1 MHLLTLNCGS
11 SSIKFAI
18 FDSDV
23 REVLRGQ
30 IDGIGTAPRISAKRS
45 AETVIDRHLEDAN
58 VSDHG
63 AALSAIL
70 DLLRTEFPDI
80 SIASVGHRIVHGGT
94 QFSQPVVLDKETMV
108 KLRALIPLAP
118 LHQPNNLAGVDAAA
132 EAFPDAVQVGCFDTA
147 FHRDQPWINDA
158 FALPYRYYEE
168 GVRRYGFHGLSYEYV
183 SGRLR
188 EISPAHASGRV
199 VACHL
204 GNGAS
209 MCAIDNGR
217 SIGSTM
223 GFTALDGLP
232 MGTRCGQLDPGVV
245 LYLMQEKGMSA
256 HAIEDMLYH
265 DSGLKGLSG
274 LSNDLRTLEAA
285 ATPEADRAI
294 DYFTGRIR
302 IELGA
307 LAAMLGGLDAVIF
320 CGGIGENAWRI
331 RKSVCE
337 GFEWMGVEFDARRN
351 RSGDA
356 VISTDQSSVG
366 LFVIQTD
373 EEIIIARHALELIR
387 Q

>member
-30 IDGIGTAPRISAKRS
+30 IDGIGTAPRISAKRN
-45 AETVIDRHLEDAN
+45 AESIIDRSLEDAN

-94 QFSQPVVLDKETMV
+94 QFSRPVVLDKETIE

-132 EAFPDAVQVGCFDTA
+132 AAFPDAIQVGCFDTA

-158 FALPYRYYEE
+158 FALPYRFYEE

-188 EISPAHASGRV
+188 VISPTHASGRV

-331 RKSVCE
+331 RQSVCE
-337 GFEWMGVEFDARRN
+337 GFEWMGVEFDTRRN

-373 EEIIIARHALELIR
+373 EEIVLARHALELIG

>member
-23 REVLRGQ
+23 REFLRGQ
-30 IDGIGTAPRISAKRS
+30 IDGIGTAPRISAKRN
-45 AETVIDRHLEDAN
+45 AESIIDRSLEDAN

-63 AALSAIL
+63 AALAAIL
-70 DLLRTEFPDI
+70 DLLRTGFPDI

-94 QFSQPVVLDKETMV
+94 QFSQPVVLDKDTIE

-118 LHQPNNLAGVDAAA
+118 LHQPNNIAGVDAAA
-132 EAFPDAVQVGCFDTA
+132 AAFPDAVQVGCFDTA

-158 FALPYRYYEE
+158 FALPYHYYEE

-188 EISPAHASGRV
+188 EISPTHASGRV
-199 VACHL
+199 VVCHL

-274 LSNDLRTLEAA
+274 LSNDLRSLEAA

-331 RKSVCE
+331 RQSVCE

-356 VISTDQSSVG
+356 IISTDQSGVG

-373 EEIIIARHALELIR
+373 EEIVIARHALELIG

>member
-1 MHLLTLNCGS
+1 LHLLTLNCGS

-23 REVLRGQ
+23 REFLRGQ
-30 IDGIGTAPRISAKRS
+30 IDGIGTAPRISAKRN
-45 AETVIDRHLEDAN
+45 AESIIDRSLEDAN

-63 AALSAIL
+63 AAFAAIL
-70 DLLRTEFPDI
+70 DLLRTGFPDI

-94 QFSQPVVLDKETMV
+94 QFSQPVVLDKDTIE

-118 LHQPNNLAGVDAAA
+118 LHQPNNIAGVDAAA
-132 EAFPDAVQVGCFDTA
+132 AAFPDALQVGCFDTA

-158 FALPYRYYEE
+158 FALPYHYYEE

-188 EISPAHASGRV
+188 EISPTHASGRV
-199 VACHL
+199 VVCHL

-331 RKSVCE
+331 RQSVCE

-356 VISTDQSSVG
+356 IISTDQSSVG

-373 EEIIIARHALELIR
+373 EEIVIARHALELIG

>member
-18 FDSDV
+18 FDSDLQ
-23 REVLRGQ
+23 EVLRGQ
-30 IDGIGTAPRISAKRS
+30 IDGIGTEPRISAQRNS
-45 AETVIDRHLEDAN
+45 QAVIDHSLQDAR

-63 AALSAIL
+63 SALAAIL
-70 DLLRTEFPDI
+70 DLLRTEFPGI
-80 SIASVGHRIVHGGT
+80 GIAAVGHRIVHGGT
-94 QFSQPVVLDKETMV
+94 QFSRPVVLDEKTIDQ
-108 KLRALIPLAP
+108 LRALIPLAP

-132 EAFPDAVQVGCFDTA
+132 ANFPDAVQVACFDTA

-158 FALPYRYYEE
+158 FALPYRFYEE

-183 SGRLR
+183 SYRLR

-209 MCAIDNGR
+209 MCAIENGR

-245 LYLMQEKGMSA
+245 LYLLQEKKMSA
-256 HAIEDMLYH
+256 KAIEDMLYH

-331 RKSVCE
+331 RQSVCE
-337 GFEWMGVEFDARRN
+337 GLEWLGVEFDALRN
-351 RSGDA
+351 RSGDG
-356 VISTDQSSVG
+356 VISSDRSRVG
-366 LFVIQTD
+366 LFVIRTD
-373 EEIIIARHALELIR
+373 EEIIIARHALKLIG

>member
-23 REVLRGQ
+23 REFLRGQ
-30 IDGIGTAPRISAKRS
+30 IDGIGTAPRISAKRN
-45 AETVIDRHLEDAN
+45 AESIIDRSLEDAN

-63 AALSAIL
+63 AALAAIL
-70 DLLRTEFPDI
+70 DLLRTGFPDI

-94 QFSQPVVLDKETMV
+94 QFSQPVVLDKDTIE

-118 LHQPNNLAGVDAAA
+118 LHQPNNIAGVDAAA
-132 EAFPDAVQVGCFDTA
+132 AAFPDAVQVGCFDTA

-158 FALPYRYYEE
+158 FALPYHYYEE

-188 EISPAHASGRV
+188 EISPTHASGRV
-199 VACHL
+199 VVCHL

-294 DYFTGRIR
+294 GYFTGRIR

-331 RKSVCE
+331 RQSVCE

-356 VISTDQSSVG
+356 IISTDQSGVG

-373 EEIIIARHALELIR
+373 EEIVIARHALELIG

>member
-23 REVLRGQ
+23 REFLRGQ
-30 IDGIGTAPRISAKRS
+30 IDGIGTAPRISAKRN
-45 AETVIDRHLEDAN
+45 AESIIDRSLEDAN

-63 AALSAIL
+63 AAFAAIL
-70 DLLRTEFPDI
+70 DLLRTGFPDI

-94 QFSQPVVLDKETMV
+94 QFSQPVVLDKDTIE

-118 LHQPNNLAGVDAAA
+118 LHQPNNIAGVDAAA
-132 EAFPDAVQVGCFDTA
+132 AAFPDALQVGCFDTA

-158 FALPYRYYEE
+158 FALPYHYYEE

-188 EISPAHASGRV
+188 EISPTHASGRV
-199 VACHL
+199 VVCHL

-331 RKSVCE
+331 RQSVCE

-356 VISTDQSSVG
+356 IISTDQSSVG

-373 EEIIIARHALELIR
+373 EEIVIARHALELIG